1 MKLLHLL
8 LVMLFPCMIFSQ
20 NQFVLNDSNIV
31 FINEL
36 HYDNVGGDTLEG
48 IEIAALSGTDL
59 SCYKVCFVNGNN
71 GEYYST
77 ITLDTIIPENDC
89 GMGFLFFLKSSIQNG
104 SSTQGDG
111 VALYNVCEDTLVQFI
126 SYEGIVTST
135 NGAFSGAIS
144 VDIGISQNADPIGT
158 SLQLQGDLDSGFVWV
173 SDSTSYGQINVSQSF
188 CNTKVELSALQFDS
202 SSCVLGENES
212 IALQIQN
219 VSYSNSIDSLIVFF
233 QTNDSLLISDTLF
246 QSLAI

>member
-8 LVMLFPCMIFSQ
+8 LVILFPCMIFSQ

-59 SCYKVCFVNGNN
+59 SCYKVYFVNGNN

-77 ITLDTIIPENDC
+77 ITFDTIIPESDC
-89 GMGFLFFLKSSIQNG
+89 GMGFLFCLKSSIQNG

-111 VALYNVCEDTLVQFI
+111 VALYNVCEDTLGQVVYIEQAL
-126 SYEGIVTST
+126 SNTSHL
-135 NGAFSGAIS
+135 NKH
-144 VDIGISQNADPIGT
+144 
-158 SLQLQGDLDSGFVWV
+158 L
-173 SDSTSYGQINVSQSF
+173 Y
-188 CNTKVELSALQFDS
+188 LSHLEKGLYVLKLS
-202 SSCVLGENES
+202 SANKM
-212 IALQIQN
+212 ATRR
-219 VSYSNSIDSLIVFF
+219 LI
-233 QTNDSLLISDTLF
+233 LH
-246 QSLAI
+246 